1 MWRSLRPWVKL
12 ELLNALDNDKLIG
25 WDTTIAI
32 DPASALDANGLPTG
46 FLQGARFGTAVA
58 ELTFSS
64 QEAEL
69 AYIDG
74 ADATTGAGTL
84 FVVDALGNR
93 EPRELAQDAC
103 GLRYLGIGGSR
114 KLELL
119 AAREIT
125 WDLKLASWGKQEPT
139 AQEVK
144 DAFEKAD
151 RALHEKE
158 KKSETPDKK

>member
-1 MWRSLRPWVKL
+1 MKNAAGWFCFV
-12 ELLNALDNDKLIG
+12 LLLG
-25 WDTTIAI
+25 
-32 DPASALDANGLPTG
+32 
-46 FLQGARFGTAVA
+46 AVA
-58 ELTFSS
+58 GFSAGRGTGDVHAQS
-64 QEAEL
+64 
-69 AYIDG
+69 IDNKS
-74 ADATTGAGTL
+74 TRYLAGTL
-84 FVVDALGNR
+84 SYGQSTDAFMIFDTQTNKL
-93 EPRELAQDAC
+93 LA
-103 GLRYLGIGGSR
+103 YTIGGNR

-151 RALHEKE
+151 KAQHEKE